1 MSAQSIG
8 LTLWCATM
16 LCVIGSTCLAP
27 YRATALEACWA
38 LHNARAV

>member
-16 LCVIGSTCLAP
+16 LCVIGSTCGAM
-27 YRATALEACWA
+27 YAADK
-38 LHNARAV
+38 ARERLG